1 MAELTPT
8 QRTELHADLLALRTE
23 LTAVLEGFGGEIQPV
38 EPDPA
43 IGRISRMDA
52 IQIQQMAMASK
63 RKASLRLQQV
73 EAALRRV
80 DAEEFGECYE
90 CGTDIGYRRLK
101 ARPESAF
108 CVHCKGQR
116 EKGR

>member
-1 MAELTPT
+1 
-8 QRTELHADLLALRTE
+8 
-23 LTAVLEGFGGEIQPV
+23 VEGLGDETRPV

-52 IQIQQMAMASK
+52 IQIQQMAKASK
-63 RKASLRLQQV
+63 SKASLRLLRV

-90 CGTDIGYRRLK
+90 CGADIGYLRLK
-101 ARPESAF
+101 ARPESTF
-108 CVHCKGQR
+108 CVHCKSQR
-116 EKGR
+116 EEGR

>member
-1 MAELTPT
+1 MDDLTPE
-8 QRTELHADLLALRTE
+8 QIVDLHGDLLALKTDLR
-23 LTAVLEGFGGEIQPV
+23 AVLDGLVEGTRPV

-52 IQIQQMAMASK
+52 IQIQQMAQASK
-63 RKASLRLQQV
+63 RTAKRRLQQV

-80 DAEEFGECYE
+80 DAGEFGECYE
-90 CGTDIGYRRLK
+90 CGGGVGYRRLK

-108 CVHCKGQR
+108 CVHCQGRR
-116 EKGR
+116 ETS

>member
-52 IQIQQMAMASK
+52 IQIQQMAQANK
-63 RKASLRLQQV
+63 RTTTQRLQRV

-80 DAEEFGECYE
+80 EAEEYGESDEFGA
-90 CGTDIGYRRLK
+90 DIGYRRLK

-108 CVHCKGQR
+108 CVHCQGQR
-116 EKGR
+116 EKG

>member
-1 MAELTPT
+1 MDGLTPD
-8 QRTELHADLLALRTE
+8 QLQELHGDLFALRDE
-23 LTAVLEGFGGEIQPV
+23 LKAVVDGLGQEIRPV

-52 IQIQQMAMASK
+52 IQIQQMALASK
-63 RKASLRLQQV
+63 RTASRRLLQV

-80 DAEEFGECYE
+80 DSEEFGECYE
-90 CGTDIGYRRLK
+90 CGADVGYRRLK

-108 CVHCKGQR
+108 CVHCQGRR
-116 EKGR
+116 EKGG